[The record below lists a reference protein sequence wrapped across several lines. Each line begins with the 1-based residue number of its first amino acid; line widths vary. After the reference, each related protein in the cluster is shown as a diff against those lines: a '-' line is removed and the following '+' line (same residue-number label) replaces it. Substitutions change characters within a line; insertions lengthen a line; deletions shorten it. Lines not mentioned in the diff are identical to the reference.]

1 MNLKLLKDTRK
12 KCKITQ
18 EEMAKALGYSGKA
31 GYSWL
36 ETGKVKVTVEQS
48 KVIKQVLC
56 LTDEE
61 YQKIFLLD

>member
-12 KCKITQ
+12 KRKITQ
-18 EEMAKALGYSGKA
+18 EKMAKALGYSGKA